1 MANVRNNA
9 AIARQGYDAY
19 NHHTSD
25 PRWLDYVAE
34 TVSEDCEV
42 VDVPNGA
49 VFRGPEGLKQFL
61 QVFSTAFPESSV
73 EVTNLFATEDQAVV
87 EFIGRGTHSGPL
99 HGPAG
104 DIPPT
109 GKSWTLHFCDVYKF
123 REDKIVSH
131 RTYYDALGLLQ
142 QLGLVP

>member
-1 MANVRNNA
+1 MANAQNNA
-9 AIARQGYDAY
+9 AIARQGYEAY
-19 NHHTSD
+19 NRHASD
-25 PRWLDYVAE
+25 PRWLDYVTE
-34 TVSEDCEV
+34 TVSDDCEV

>member
-1 MANVRNNA
+1 MASVQDNA
-9 AIARQGYDAY
+9 ALARQGYDAY
-19 NHHTSD
+19 NRHASD
-25 PRWLDYVAE
+25 PRWLDYVAD
-34 TVSEDCEV
+34 TVSDDCEV

-87 EFIGRGTHSGPL
+87 EFIGRGTHTGPL

-109 GKSWTLHFCDVYKF
+109 GRSWTLQFCDVYKF
-123 REDKIVSH
+123 REGKIFSH
-131 RTYYDALGLLQ
+131 RTYYDALGLLH